1 MRNLIDGEFA
11 GTVLPVNTKFQTIHR
26 QVGFES
32 VSALET
38 AVNLA
43 IIATLMRCV
52 VDIVGECV
60 KKIGGLRIAGPN

>member
-11 GTVLPVNTKFQTIHR
+11 GTVLPVNPKYQTMHG

-38 AVNLA
+38 AVHLA
-43 IIATLMRCV
+43 IIATPMRCV
-52 VDIVGECV
+52 VELVGECV
-60 KKIGGLRIAGPN
+60 KKNRRAPSSFR